1 MALAGSGWHSL
12 WGNALP
18 GDQRLPAGEL
28 VEASPS
34 GDFLIH
40 PPSFDLPQSGLACLS
55 QTTTPIF
62 VMVDHPGWYPPG
74 QVCYPPELPSYLKNV
89 HNLKPIVG
97 VPSGDELVGI
107 HSVIQAAVRA
117 SSIPGMHDAGLF
129 TQLGDHLFS
138 AQMAV
143 YRSKYT
149 SLLFPSVGA
158 QKSWPWIETLLHTCL
173 GRNVHASNTAGSRL
187 GKTRA
192 YILRTNR
199 RTGYQSSRGHSFLPE
214 VLGNTCGS
222 ISALVRYSDGYMIQE
237 SKRKPNMTQAPGPA
251 RTFERAID
259 TTEEPVAHDAS
270 NNAGARPESPQIST
284 VEIRDILERSN
295 AIAERA
301 NELSERS
308 NQLIERSN
316 QLAEQSNRP
325 VEKPDES
332 KDVVALRFN
341 ELLTKLVRFFDQSNQ
356 LAKEAKKPMEELGD
370 IFKTINKVLVRIQHS
385 IIRNNEGNTKD
396 ATRCLINEK
405 GDMPVGLLWDVSVR
419 QNNSGLMRSQYYDT
433 GNGMYRF
440 SVNGQNL
447 SATVPD
453 SRLSG
458 LLRFYG
464 IEGDLL
470 ANNNQTNLK
479 GHEREEARKKM
490 NEYWS
495 SALGL

>member
-1 MALAGSGWHSL
+1 M
-12 WGNALP
+12 
-18 GDQRLPAGEL
+18 
-28 VEASPS
+28 
-34 GDFLIH
+34 
-40 PPSFDLPQSGLACLS
+40 
-55 QTTTPIF
+55 
-62 VMVDHPGWYPPG
+62 MDHPGWYPPG

-89 HNLKPIVG
+89 HDLKPIVG

-138 AQMAV
+138 AQMGTCVSQQVHIVADATYTPPTLPAHV
-143 YRSKYT
+143 STKLEPVSCAPTDEQVTKVHEAIRSYQKF
-149 SLLFPSVGA
+149 SEIPSMFE
-158 QKSWPWIETLLHTCL
+158 P
-173 GRNVHASNTAGSRL
+173 RVHADLSQHLFDIQMAR
-187 GKTRA
+187 
-192 YILRTNR
+192 
-199 RTGYQSSRGHSFLPE
+199 
-214 VLGNTCGS
+214 
-222 ISALVRYSDGYMIQE
+222 YMIQE

-325 VEKPDES
+325 VEKPDQS

-419 QNNSGLMRSQYYDT
+419 QNNSGSMRSQYYDT

>member
-1 MALAGSGWHSL
+1 
-12 WGNALP
+12 
-18 GDQRLPAGEL
+18 
-28 VEASPS
+28 
-34 GDFLIH
+34 
-40 PPSFDLPQSGLACLS
+40 
-55 QTTTPIF
+55 
-62 VMVDHPGWYPPG
+62 MVDHPGWYPPG

-89 HNLKPIVG
+89 HDLKPIVG

-149 SLLFPSVGA
+149 SLLFPSDATYTPPTLPAHVSAKLGPISCA
-158 QKSWPWIETLLHTCL
+158 PTDEQVTKVHEAIRSYQKFSEIPSMFEP
-173 GRNVHASNTAGSRL
+173 RVHADLSQHLFDIQMAR
-187 GKTRA
+187 
-192 YILRTNR
+192 
-199 RTGYQSSRGHSFLPE
+199 
-214 VLGNTCGS
+214 
-222 ISALVRYSDGYMIQE
+222 YMIQE

-325 VEKPDES
+325 VEKPDQS

-341 ELLTKLVRFFDQSNQ
+341 ELLTKLARFFDRSNQ

-370 IFKTINKVLVRIQHS
+370 IFRTINKVLVRIQHS
-385 IIRNNEGNTKD
+385 IIRNNRGNTKD
-396 ATRCLINEK
+396 AIKCLINEN
-405 GDMPVGLLWDVSVR
+405 GDVPTGIVWSNSLSQTGFGLYMDDDMGAKAARVNIGGHNVAFSLSD
-419 QNNSGLMRSQYYDT
+419 YD
-433 GNGMYRF
+433 F
-440 SVNGQNL
+440 
-447 SATVPD
+447 A
-453 SRLSG
+453 RL
-458 LLRFYG
+458 LYFYG
-464 IEGDLL
+464 IEG
-470 ANNNQTNLK
+470 NLFEGNK
-479 GHEREEARKKM
+479 QLNEQEWEEARRTLK
-490 NEYWS
+490 EYWT